1 MTALDKTGLKIL
13 NFQQLLSQ
21 LTAKTQELFGDDV
34 NTDQNSALGMYIRVI
49 SWLQNI
55 VNQDLEAVYYSSF
68 VDQAEG
74 VSLDRLGSNYSVT
87 RNPAQAATVMLDF
100 TGTTGT
106 VIPEETVYT
115 TESGVEFEMVDTV
128 TLDDSGKGSGEAVC
142 TALDETGNVAPNTIS
157 VQGENIAGIE
167 SVTNPTQASGGT
179 EIETDDAYRQRIHL
193 SMESQPGPTYYGL
206 YTGLYALPGVEQ
218 VQIVPNLTM
227 ETDSYGNPPKSL
239 HFYVRGGREDD
250 VAQAILDNIAAG
262 IQTVG
267 KIKEAVKDIGG
278 HTHDVFF
285 DTATVVPIYVNM
297 SLKTNDDFNSETSPV
312 EIVQAIKDY
321 LSGLIMG
328 DKVVF
333 TKLYQAIYNIS
344 GVEYAQVTLGRDKS
358 AMGMADIQLDQFETA
373 VVANDSDVEVTVDD
387 G

>member
-1 MTALDKTGLKIL
+1 MGLDSTGLTIL
-13 NFQQLLSQ
+13 NFQQLLNQ
-21 LTAKTQELFGDDV
+21 LSAKTKEMMGDDM
-34 NTDQNSALGMYIRVI
+34 NTDQNSVVGMYIRII

-55 VNQDLEAVYYSSF
+55 VNQDLEAVYYSNF

-74 VSLDRLGSNYSVT
+74 ISLDRLGSNYSVT
-87 RNPAQAATVMLDF
+87 RNPAQAATVMLNF

-142 TALDETGNVAPNTIS
+142 TALDETGNVAHNTIS
-157 VQGENIAGIE
+157 VQGENIAGVE
-167 SVTNPTQASGGT
+167 SVTNPTQASGGA

-193 SMESQPGPTYYGL
+193 NMESQPGPTYYGL

-267 KIKEAVKDIGG
+267 KIKKAVKDIGG

-285 DTATVVPIYVNM
+285 DTATVVPIYVSM
-297 SLKTNDDFNSETSPV
+297 SLKTSDGFNSETSPA

>member
-1 MTALDKTGLKIL
+1 MGLDKTGLSIL
-13 NFQQLLSQ
+13 TFQQLLSQ
-21 LTAKTQELFGDDV
+21 LVTKSQELFGDDI
-34 NTDQNSALGMYIRVI
+34 NTSQNSALGMYIRVI
-49 SWLQNI
+49 AWLQGI
-55 VNQDLEAVYYSSF
+55 VNQDLEAVYYANF

-74 VSLDRLGSNYSVT
+74 HSLDLLGGNYSVS
-87 RNPAQAATVMLDF
+87 RNPEQAATVMLSF
-100 TGTTGT
+100 TGAPGAT
-106 VIPEETVYT
+106 VPEQTIYAT
-115 TESGVEFEMVDTV
+115 KSGIEFSMIDTV
-128 TLDDSGKGSGEAVC
+128 TLGSDGTGAGQAFC
-142 TALDETGNVAPNTIS
+142 TVDGVDGNVAPNTITDQ
-157 VQGENIAGIE
+157 VENLIGID
-167 SVTNPTQASGGT
+167 SVTNPKQASGGT

-262 IQTVG
+262 IQTTG
-267 KIKEAVKDIGG
+267 SIKQAVKDIGG

-285 DTATVVPIYVNM
+285 DTATVVPIYIAM
-297 SLKTNDDFNSETSPV
+297 TLKTSDEFNPETSPA

-321 LSGLIMG
+321 LGGLIMG

-333 TKLYQAIYNIS
+333 TKLYQVIYNVT
-344 GVEYAQVTLGRDKS
+344 GVEYAQVSMGRDKS

>member
-1 MTALDKTGLKIL
+1 MGLDSTGLTIL
-13 NFQQLLSQ
+13 NFQQLLNQ
-21 LTAKTQELFGDDV
+21 LSAKTKEMMGDDM
-34 NTDQNSALGMYIRVI
+34 NTDQNSVVGMYIRII

-55 VNQDLEAVYYSSF
+55 VNQDLEAVYYSNF

-74 VSLDRLGSNYSVT
+74 ISLDRLGSNYSVT
-87 RNPAQAATVMLDF
+87 RNPAQAATVMLNF

-157 VQGENIAGIE
+157 VQGENIAGVE
-167 SVTNPTQASGGT
+167 SVTNPTQASGGA

-193 SMESQPGPTYYGL
+193 NMESQPGPTYYGL

-267 KIKEAVKDIGG
+267 KIKKAVKDIGG

-285 DTATVVPIYVNM
+285 DTATVVPIYVSM
-297 SLKTNDDFNSETSPV
+297 SLKTSDGFNSETSPA

-344 GVEYAQVTLGRDKS
+344 GVEYAQVTLGRNKS

>member
-1 MTALDKTGLKIL
+1 MGLDSTGLTIL
-13 NFQQLLSQ
+13 NFQQLLNQ
-21 LTAKTQELFGDDV
+21 LSAKTKEMMGDDM
-34 NTDQNSALGMYIRVI
+34 NTDQNSVVGMYIRII

-55 VNQDLEAVYYSSF
+55 VNQDLEAVYYSNF

-74 VSLDRLGSNYSVT
+74 ISLDRLGSNYSVT
-87 RNPAQAATVMLDF
+87 RNPAQAATVMLNF

-157 VQGENIAGIE
+157 VQGENIAGVE
-167 SVTNPTQASGGT
+167 SVTNPTQASGGA

-193 SMESQPGPTYYGL
+193 NMESQPGPTYYGL

-267 KIKEAVKDIGG
+267 KTKKAVKDIGG

-285 DTATVVPIYVNM
+285 DTATVVPIYVSM
-297 SLKTNDDFNSETSPV
+297 SLKTSDGFNSETSPA

>member
-13 NFQQLLSQ
+13 NFQQLLNQ

-34 NTDQNSALGMYIRVI
+34 NTDQNSAFGMYIRVI

-55 VNQDLEAVYYSSF
+55 VNQDLEAVYYSNF

-87 RNPAQAATVMLDF
+87 RNFAQAATVMLDF

-115 TESGVEFEMVDTV
+115 TESGIEFEMVDTV

-157 VQGENIAGIE
+157 VQGENIAGVE
-167 SVTNPTQASGGT
+167 SVTNPTQASGGA

-267 KIKEAVKDIGG
+267 KIKKAVKDIGG

-285 DTATVVPIYVNM
+285 DTATVVPIYVSM
-297 SLKTNDDFNSETSPV
+297 SLKTSDDFNSETSPA

>member
-13 NFQQLLSQ
+13 NFQQLLNQ

-68 VDQAEG
+68 VGQAEG

-142 TALDETGNVAPNTIS
+142 TALDETGNIAPNTIS
-157 VQGENIAGIE
+157 VQGENIAGVE
-167 SVTNPTQASGGT
+167 SVTNPTQASGGA

-267 KIKEAVKDIGG
+267 KIKKAVKDIGG

-297 SLKTNDDFNSETSPV
+297 SLKTSDDFNSETSPV

-344 GVEYAQVTLGRDKS
+344 GVEYAQVTLGRNKS

>member
-1 MTALDKTGLKIL
+1 MGLDSTGLTIL
-13 NFQQLLSQ
+13 NFQQLLNQ
-21 LTAKTQELFGDDV
+21 LSAKTKEMMGDDM
-34 NTDQNSALGMYIRVI
+34 NTDQNSVVGMYIRII

-55 VNQDLEAVYYSSF
+55 VNQDLEAVYYSNF

-74 VSLDRLGSNYSVT
+74 ISLDRLGSNYSVT
-87 RNPAQAATVMLDF
+87 RNPAQAATVMLNF

-157 VQGENIAGIE
+157 VQGENIAGVE
-167 SVTNPTQASGGT
+167 SVTNPTQASGGA
-179 EIETDDAYRQRIHL
+179 EIETDNAYRQRIHL
-193 SMESQPGPTYYGL
+193 NMESQPGPTYYGL

-267 KIKEAVKDIGG
+267 KIKKAVKDIGG

-285 DTATVVPIYVNM
+285 DTATVVPIYVSM
-297 SLKTNDDFNSETSPV
+297 SLKTSDGFNSETSPA

>member
-1 MTALDKTGLKIL
+1 MGLDSTGLTIL
-13 NFQQLLSQ
+13 NFQQLLNQ
-21 LTAKTQELFGDDV
+21 LSAKTKEMMGDDM
-34 NTDQNSALGMYIRVI
+34 NTDQNSVVGMYIRII

-55 VNQDLEAVYYSSF
+55 VNQDLEAVYYSNF

-74 VSLDRLGSNYSVT
+74 ISLDRLGSNYSVT
-87 RNPAQAATVMLDF
+87 RNPAQAATVMLNF

-106 VIPEETVYT
+106 LIPEETVYT

-157 VQGENIAGIE
+157 VQGENIAGVE
-167 SVTNPTQASGGT
+167 SVTNPTQASGGA

-193 SMESQPGPTYYGL
+193 NMESQPGPTYYGL

-267 KIKEAVKDIGG
+267 KIKKAVKDIGG

-285 DTATVVPIYVNM
+285 DTATVVPIYVSM
-297 SLKTNDDFNSETSPV
+297 SLKTSDGFNSETSPA

>member
-1 MTALDKTGLKIL
+1 MGLDSTGLTIL
-13 NFQQLLSQ
+13 NFHQLLNQ
-21 LTAKTQELFGDDV
+21 LSAKTKEMMGDDM
-34 NTDQNSALGMYIRVI
+34 NTDQNSVVGMYIRII

-55 VNQDLEAVYYSSF
+55 VNQDLEAVYYSNF

-74 VSLDRLGSNYSVT
+74 ISLDRLGSNYSVT
-87 RNPAQAATVMLDF
+87 RNPAQAATVMLNF

-157 VQGENIAGIE
+157 VQGENIAGVE
-167 SVTNPTQASGGT
+167 SVTNPTQASGGA

-193 SMESQPGPTYYGL
+193 NMESQPGPTYYGL

-267 KIKEAVKDIGG
+267 KIKKAVKDIGG

-285 DTATVVPIYVNM
+285 DTATVVPIYVSM
-297 SLKTNDDFNSETSPV
+297 SLKTSDGFNSETSPA

>member
-1 MTALDKTGLKIL
+1 MGLDSTGLTIL
-13 NFQQLLSQ
+13 NFQQLLNQ
-21 LTAKTQELFGDDV
+21 LSAKTKEMMGDDM
-34 NTDQNSALGMYIRVI
+34 NTDQNSVVGMYIRII

-55 VNQDLEAVYYSSF
+55 VNQDLEAVYYSNF

-74 VSLDRLGSNYSVT
+74 ISLDRLGSNYSVT
-87 RNPAQAATVMLDF
+87 RNPAQAATVMLNF
-100 TGTTGT
+100 TGTTST

-157 VQGENIAGIE
+157 VQGENIAGVE
-167 SVTNPTQASGGT
+167 SVTNPTQASGGA

-193 SMESQPGPTYYGL
+193 NMESQPGPTYYGL

-267 KIKEAVKDIGG
+267 KIKKAVKDIGG

-297 SLKTNDDFNSETSPV
+297 SLKTSDDFNSETSPV
-312 EIVQAIKDY
+312 EIVQAIKNY

-344 GVEYAQVTLGRDKS
+344 GVEYAQVTLGRNKS

>member
-13 NFQQLLSQ
+13 NFQQLLNQ

-34 NTDQNSALGMYIRVI
+34 NTDQNSAFGMYIRVI

-157 VQGENIAGIE
+157 VQGENITGVE
-167 SVTNPTQASGGT
+167 SVTNPTQASGGA

-267 KIKEAVKDIGG
+267 KIKKAVKDIGG

-285 DTATVVPIYVNM
+285 DTATVVPIYVSM
-297 SLKTNDDFNSETSPV
+297 SLKTSDDFNSETSPA

>member
-1 MTALDKTGLKIL
+1 MGLDSTGLTIL
-13 NFQQLLSQ
+13 NFQQLLNQ
-21 LTAKTQELFGDDV
+21 LSAKTKEMMGDDM
-34 NTDQNSALGMYIRVI
+34 NTDQNSVVGMYIRII

-55 VNQDLEAVYYSSF
+55 VNQDLEAVYYSNF

-74 VSLDRLGSNYSVT
+74 ISLDRLGSNYSVT
-87 RNPAQAATVMLDF
+87 RNPAQAATVMLNF

-157 VQGENIAGIE
+157 VQGENIAGVE
-167 SVTNPTQASGGT
+167 SVTNPTQASGGA

-193 SMESQPGPTYYGL
+193 NMESQPGPTYYGL

-267 KIKEAVKDIGG
+267 KIKKAVKDIGG

-285 DTATVVPIYVNM
+285 DTATVVPIYVSM
-297 SLKTNDDFNSETSPV
+297 SLKTSDGFNSETSPA

>member
-1 MTALDKTGLKIL
+1 MGLDSTGLTIL
-13 NFQQLLSQ
+13 NFQQLLNQ
-21 LTAKTQELFGDDV
+21 LSAKTKEMMGDDM
-34 NTDQNSALGMYIRVI
+34 NTDQNSVVGMYIRII

-55 VNQDLEAVYYSSF
+55 VNQDLEAVYYSNF

-74 VSLDRLGSNYSVT
+74 ISLDRLGSNYSVT
-87 RNPAQAATVMLDF
+87 RNPAQAATVMLNF

-157 VQGENIAGIE
+157 VQGENIAGVE

-267 KIKEAVKDIGG
+267 KIKKAVKDIGG

-297 SLKTNDDFNSETSPV
+297 SLKTSDDFNSETSPV

>member
-1 MTALDKTGLKIL
+1 MGLDSTGLTIL
-13 NFQQLLSQ
+13 NFQQLLNQ
-21 LTAKTQELFGDDV
+21 LSAKTKEMMGDDM
-34 NTDQNSALGMYIRVI
+34 NTDQNSVVGMYIRII

-55 VNQDLEAVYYSSF
+55 VNQDLEAVYYSNF

-74 VSLDRLGSNYSVT
+74 ISLDRLGSNYSVT
-87 RNPAQAATVMLDF
+87 RNPAQAATVMLNF

-267 KIKEAVKDIGG
+267 KIKKAVKDIGG

-297 SLKTNDDFNSETSPV
+297 SLKTSDDFNSETSPV

>member
-1 MTALDKTGLKIL
+1 MGLDSTGLTIL
-13 NFQQLLSQ
+13 NFQQLLNQ
-21 LTAKTQELFGDDV
+21 LSAKTKEMMGDNM
-34 NTDQNSALGMYIRVI
+34 NTDQNSVVGMYIRII

-55 VNQDLEAVYYSSF
+55 VNQDLEAVYYSNF

-87 RNPAQAATVMLDF
+87 RNPAQAATVTLNF

-157 VQGENIAGIE
+157 VQGENIAGVE
-167 SVTNPTQASGGT
+167 SVTNPTQASGGA

-193 SMESQPGPTYYGL
+193 NMESQPGPTYYGL

-267 KIKEAVKDIGG
+267 KIKKAVKDIGG

-285 DTATVVPIYVNM
+285 DTATVVPIYVSM
-297 SLKTNDDFNSETSPV
+297 SLKTSDDFNSETSPA

-373 VVANDSDVEVTVDD
+373 VVANDSDLEVTVDD

>member
-1 MTALDKTGLKIL
+1 MGLDSTGLTIL
-13 NFQQLLSQ
+13 NFQQLLNQ
-21 LTAKTQELFGDDV
+21 LSAKTKEMMGDDM
-34 NTDQNSALGMYIRVI
+34 NTDQNSVVGMYIRII

-55 VNQDLEAVYYSSF
+55 VNQDLEAVYYSNF

-74 VSLDRLGSNYSVT
+74 ISLDRLGSNYSVT
-87 RNPAQAATVMLDF
+87 RNPAQAATVMLNF

-157 VQGENIAGIE
+157 VQGENIAGVE
-167 SVTNPTQASGGT
+167 SVTNPTQASGGA

-193 SMESQPGPTYYGL
+193 NMESQPGPTYYGL

-267 KIKEAVKDIGG
+267 KIKKAVKDIGG

-285 DTATVVPIYVNM
+285 DTATVVPIYVSM
-297 SLKTNDDFNSETSPV
+297 SLKTSDGFNSETSPV

>member
-1 MTALDKTGLKIL
+1 MGLDSTGLTIL
-13 NFQQLLSQ
+13 NFQQLLNQ
-21 LTAKTQELFGDDV
+21 LSAKTKEMMGDDM
-34 NTDQNSALGMYIRVI
+34 NTDQNSVVGMYIRII

-55 VNQDLEAVYYSSF
+55 VNQDLEAVYYSNF

-87 RNPAQAATVMLDF
+87 RNPAQAATVTLNF

-157 VQGENIAGIE
+157 VQGENIAGVE
-167 SVTNPTQASGGT
+167 SVTNPTQASGGA

-193 SMESQPGPTYYGL
+193 NMESQPGPTYYGL

-267 KIKEAVKDIGG
+267 KIKKAVKDIGG

-285 DTATVVPIYVNM
+285 DTATVVPIYVSM
-297 SLKTNDDFNSETSPV
+297 SLKTSDGFNSETSPA

>member
-1 MTALDKTGLKIL
+1 MGLDSTGLTIL
-13 NFQQLLSQ
+13 NFQQLLNQ
-21 LTAKTQELFGDDV
+21 LSAKTKEMMGDDM
-34 NTDQNSALGMYIRVI
+34 NTDQNSVVGMYIRII

-55 VNQDLEAVYYSSF
+55 VNQDLEAVYYSNF

-74 VSLDRLGSNYSVT
+74 ISLDRLGSNYSVT
-87 RNPAQAATVMLDF
+87 RNPAQAATVMLNF

-157 VQGENIAGIE
+157 VQGENIAGVE
-167 SVTNPTQASGGT
+167 SVTNPTQASGGA

-193 SMESQPGPTYYGL
+193 NMESQPGPTYYGL

-227 ETDSYGNPPKSL
+227 ETDSYGNPPKPL

-267 KIKEAVKDIGG
+267 KIKKAVKDIGG

-285 DTATVVPIYVNM
+285 DTATVVPIYVSM
-297 SLKTNDDFNSETSPV
+297 SLKTSDGFNSETSPA

>member
-1 MTALDKTGLKIL
+1 MGLDSTGLTIL
-13 NFQQLLSQ
+13 NFQQLLNQ
-21 LTAKTQELFGDDV
+21 LSAKTKEMMGDDM
-34 NTDQNSALGMYIRVI
+34 NTDQNSVVGMYIRII

-55 VNQDLEAVYYSSF
+55 VNQDLEAVYYSNF

-74 VSLDRLGSNYSVT
+74 ISLDRLGSNYSVT
-87 RNPAQAATVMLDF
+87 RNPAQAATVMLNF
-100 TGTTGT
+100 TGTTST

-157 VQGENIAGIE
+157 VQGENIAGVE
-167 SVTNPTQASGGT
+167 SVTNPTQASGGA

-193 SMESQPGPTYYGL
+193 NMESQPGPTYYGL

-267 KIKEAVKDIGG
+267 KIKKAVKDIGG

-297 SLKTNDDFNSETSPV
+297 SLKTSDDFNSETSPV

-344 GVEYAQVTLGRDKS
+344 GVEYVQVTLGRNKS

>member
-1 MTALDKTGLKIL
+1 MGLDSTGLTIL
-13 NFQQLLSQ
+13 NFQQLLNQ
-21 LTAKTQELFGDDV
+21 LSAKTKEMMGDDM
-34 NTDQNSALGMYIRVI
+34 NTDQNSVVGMYIRII

-55 VNQDLEAVYYSSF
+55 VNQDLEAVYYSNF

-74 VSLDRLGSNYSVT
+74 ISLDRLGSNYSVT
-87 RNPAQAATVMLDF
+87 RNPAQAATVMLNF

-128 TLDDSGKGSGEAVC
+128 TLDGSGKGSGEAVC

-157 VQGENIAGIE
+157 VQGENIAGVE
-167 SVTNPTQASGGT
+167 SVTNPTQASGGA

-193 SMESQPGPTYYGL
+193 NMESQPGPTYYGL

-267 KIKEAVKDIGG
+267 KIKKAVKDIGG

-285 DTATVVPIYVNM
+285 DTATVVPIYVSM
-297 SLKTNDDFNSETSPV
+297 SLKTSDGFNSETSPA

>member
-1 MTALDKTGLKIL
+1 MGLDSTGLTIL
-13 NFQQLLSQ
+13 NFQQLLNQ
-21 LTAKTQELFGDDV
+21 LSAKTKEMMGDDM
-34 NTDQNSALGMYIRVI
+34 NTDQNSVVGMYIRII

-55 VNQDLEAVYYSSF
+55 VNQDLEAVYYSNF

-74 VSLDRLGSNYSVT
+74 ISLDRLGSNYSVT
-87 RNPAQAATVMLDF
+87 RNPAQAATVMLNF

-157 VQGENIAGIE
+157 VQGENIAGVE
-167 SVTNPTQASGGT
+167 SVTNPTQASGGA

-193 SMESQPGPTYYGL
+193 NMESQPGPTYYGL

-267 KIKEAVKDIGG
+267 KIKKAVKDIGG

-285 DTATVVPIYVNM
+285 DTATVVPIYVSM
-297 SLKTNDDFNSETSPV
+297 SLKTSDGFNSETSPV

-344 GVEYAQVTLGRDKS
+344 GVEYAQVTLGRNKS
-358 AMGMADIQLDQFETA
+358 AMGMTDIQLDQFETA

>member
-13 NFQQLLSQ
+13 NFQQLLNQ

-74 VSLDRLGSNYSVT
+74 VSLDRLGANYSVT
-87 RNPAQAATVMLDF
+87 RNPAQAATVVLNF
-100 TGTTGT
+100 TGTAGT
-106 VIPEETVYT
+106 IIPEETVYT

-128 TLDDSGKGSGEAVC
+128 TLDDGGKGSGEAVC
-142 TALDETGNVAPNTIS
+142 TALDGTGNVAPNTIT
-157 VQGENIAGIE
+157 VQEENVTGVEA
-167 SVTNPTQASGGT
+167 VTNPTQASGGA

-227 ETDSYGNPPKSL
+227 ETDGYGNPPKSL
-239 HFYVRGGREDD
+239 HFYVRGGQEDD
-250 VAQAILDNIAAG
+250 VAQTILDNIAAG

-267 KIKEAVKDIGG
+267 KIKKSVKDIGG

-297 SLKTNDDFNSETSPV
+297 SLKTSDDFNSETSPA

-344 GVEYAQVTLGRDKS
+344 GVEYAQVTLGREKS

>member
-1 MTALDKTGLKIL
+1 MGLDSTGLTIL
-13 NFQQLLSQ
+13 NFQQLLNQ
-21 LTAKTQELFGDDV
+21 LSAKTKEMMGDDM
-34 NTDQNSALGMYIRVI
+34 NTDQNSVVGMYIRII

-55 VNQDLEAVYYSSF
+55 VNQDLEAVYYSNF

-74 VSLDRLGSNYSVT
+74 ISLDRLGSNYSVT
-87 RNPAQAATVMLDF
+87 RNPAQAATVMLNF

-128 TLDDSGKGSGEAVC
+128 TLDGSGKGSGEAVC

-157 VQGENIAGIE
+157 VQGENIAGVE
-167 SVTNPTQASGGT
+167 SVTNPTQASGGA

-193 SMESQPGPTYYGL
+193 NMESQPGPTYYGL

-267 KIKEAVKDIGG
+267 KIKKAVKDIGG

-285 DTATVVPIYVNM
+285 DTATVVPIYVSM
-297 SLKTNDDFNSETSPV
+297 SLKTSDGFNSETSPA

-344 GVEYAQVTLGRDKS
+344 GVEYAQVTLGRNKS
-358 AMGMADIQLDQFETA
+358 AMSMADIQLDQFETA